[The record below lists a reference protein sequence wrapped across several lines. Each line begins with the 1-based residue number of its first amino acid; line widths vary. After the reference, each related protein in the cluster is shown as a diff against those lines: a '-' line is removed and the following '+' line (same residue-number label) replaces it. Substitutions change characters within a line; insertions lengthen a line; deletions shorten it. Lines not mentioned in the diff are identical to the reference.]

1 LRARHKVLAHGGQ
14 ARGGQ
19 ARVRAAAAEGSTSRS
34 RGTATIVE
42 DETRP
47 RDSAVAGEEASTL
60 PSTNGR
66 LAGIVLPRLASAGLL
81 VTPFFFWGTSMVGLK
96 FLAPHTSPL
105 FVAACRL
112 IPAGALVLAWARS
125 QGRPHPTGPAAWL
138 AVVAFAAVDATM
150 FQGCLVEGLKT
161 TSAGLGSVII
171 DSQPLSVAILSAV
184 FAGEAITATT
194 SAGIAVGLA
203 GLLLLNF
210 TDMPQLPQMR
220 PDVPPPPRLQQAG
233 ISRDGDAIPQVL
245 VAPALAVESTERIER
260 AATGLTAS
268 ASSSSVWGQE
278 AVALLSRAKS
288 VAGGLA
294 SSGEFWML
302 LSAQCMAVGT
312 VMLPW
317 VARYVDPVIATG
329 WHMVLG
335 GIPLLAA
342 SALREGDAVL
352 ANLAQLT
359 PLDAAVL
366 AYVSIFGGAVGYG
379 VYFYNASKGNLTA
392 LVSGSGRE

>member
-1 LRARHKVLAHGGQ
+1 
-14 ARGGQ
+14 
-19 ARVRAAAAEGSTSRS
+19 
-34 RGTATIVE
+34 
-42 DETRP
+42 
-47 RDSAVAGEEASTL
+47 
-60 PSTNGR
+60 
-66 LAGIVLPRLASAGLL
+66 
-81 VTPFFFWGTSMVGLK
+81 M
-96 FLAPHTSPL
+96 
-105 FVAACRL
+105 
-112 IPAGALVLAWARS
+112 
-125 QGRPHPTGPAAWL
+125 
-138 AVVAFAAVDATM
+138 
-150 FQGCLVEGLKT
+150 
-161 TSAGLGSVII
+161 
-171 DSQPLSVAILSAV
+171 
-184 FAGEAITATT
+184 
-194 SAGIAVGLA
+194 
-203 GLLLLNF
+203 
-210 TDMPQLPQMR
+210 
-220 PDVPPPPRLQQAG
+220 
-233 ISRDGDAIPQVL
+233 
-245 VAPALAVESTERIER
+245 APALAVESTERIER

-317 VARYVDPVIATG
+317 VARCAAKLVGCQCACVSLMQCAAAQTSQPPASSLLGCRYVDPVIATG